1 MRRNG
6 RSSPP
11 FAPILMSFSFRR
23 VSDQSLIGS
32 GVAMLPQEL
41 PRLSRPAHE
50 AGPHTAMTGTSGT
63 TALHLIAPSIVRIC
77 RTCYRRQ
84 QRETAPVGLTLA
96 LICVCG
102 ATIEGQ
108 AGFDTLDFNGANAA
122 ENIDISANGG
132 SATFFRGVAN
142 VMMDL
147 DDVETISFD
156 ALGGSNDVV
165 INDMSGTD
173 VTKVEVDLA
182 ATLRRLSRR

>member
-1 MRRNG
+1 
-6 RSSPP
+6 
-11 FAPILMSFSFRR
+11 
-23 VSDQSLIGS
+23 
-32 GVAMLPQEL
+32 
-41 PRLSRPAHE
+41 
-50 AGPHTAMTGTSGT
+50 
-63 TALHLIAPSIVRIC
+63 
-77 RTCYRRQ
+77 
-84 QRETAPVGLTLA
+84 LTLA

-142 VMMDL
+142 VTMDL